1 MVEMHDHHTIT
12 LQQWWPDTV
21 ANIIRMSAYDHID
34 VLHSTLDL
42 PRRKSGNYIR
52 QFRKMTNHKL
62 LMPPEGIALMWDMQ
76 KEFFENIH
84 RLPVWMIEEHNLV
97 MANLSKAERDRYYKM
112 TNTYFD
118 NPRNGRNNIDTF
130 DKQHENYIECR
141 IEIAKD
147 ILSVLKK
154 HYSM

>member
-1 MVEMHDHHTIT
+1 MIERHHTIPIS
-12 LQQWWPDTV
+12 LGWPDTNV
-21 ANIIRMSAYDHID
+21 NMMDLEQYYHRE
-34 VLHSTLDL
+34 VLHHTLDI
-42 PRRKSGNYIR
+42 PARRYSKLTRNI
-52 QFRKMTNHKL
+52 KMKQNDKMVL
-62 LMPPEGIALMWDMQ
+62 QPETIEKYGELQ

-97 MANLSKAERDRYYKM
+97 MANLSQAERDRYYKM

-118 NPRNGRNNIDTF
+118 NPRKWRNNIDTF

>member
-1 MVEMHDHHTIT
+1 MHDHHTIT
-12 LQQWWPDTV
+12 LQQWWPDIV
-21 ANIIRMSAYDHID
+21 ANIIRMSAYEHID
-34 VLHSTLDL
+34 VLHWTLDL
-42 PRRKSGNYIR
+42 PYKKSGKYIR
-52 QFRKMTNHKL
+52 KLRKMTNHKL
-62 LMPPEGIALMWDMQ
+62 LMPPEWIALMWDMQ
-76 KEFFENIH
+76 KEFFENLYK
-84 RLPVWMIEEHNLV
+84 LPVRMIEEHNLV
-97 MANLSKAERDRYYKM
+97 IANLSQIERDRYYKM

-118 NPRNGRNNIDTF
+118 NPRKWKNNIDTF

>member
-1 MVEMHDHHTIT
+1 
-12 LQQWWPDTV
+12 
-21 ANIIRMSAYDHID
+21 
-34 VLHSTLDL
+34 
-42 PRRKSGNYIR
+42 
-52 QFRKMTNHKL
+52 
-62 LMPPEGIALMWDMQ
+62 
-76 KEFFENIH
+76 
-84 RLPVWMIEEHNLV
+84 MIEEHNLV
-97 MANLSKAERDRYYKM
+97 MANLSQAERDRYYKM

-118 NPRNGRNNIDTF
+118 NPRKWRNNIDTF